1 MEMYIIAQYPENM
14 SAKDKYDLLRS
25 PKMQRMQ
32 DVKGQRLEVAAYL
45 IREETNDEGEVST
58 IVSVKTKDG
67 DLVATNSKTFLR
79 EFEAII
85 QCVGASEFALDVLD
99 GVSRAGR
106 HYVTCAWAD

>member
-1 MEMYIIAQYPENM
+1 MELKIIAQYPENM

-25 PKMQRMQ
+25 PKTQRMQ
-32 DVKGQRLEVAAYL
+32 DMKGQRLEVSSYM
-45 IREETNDEGEVST
+45 IREETNDSGEVST

-85 QCVGASEFALDVLD
+85 QCVDGSEFALDVLD
-99 GVSRAGR
+99 GVSHNGR